1 MYKFEEAIFL
11 CSEDQVE
18 SKRLLQAK
26 DHRRLGNEK
35 QKITRKGD
43 ETDA

>member
-1 MYKFEEAIFL
+1 
-11 CSEDQVE
+11 
-18 SKRLLQAK
+18 LLQAK

-43 ETDA
+43 ETDAWNSILYEAVF